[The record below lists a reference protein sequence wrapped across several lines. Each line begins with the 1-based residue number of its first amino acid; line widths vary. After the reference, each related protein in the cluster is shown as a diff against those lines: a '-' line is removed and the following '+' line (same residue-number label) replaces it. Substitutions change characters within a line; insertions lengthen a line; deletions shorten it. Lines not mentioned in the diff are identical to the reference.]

1 MDNKLNSDTKVERRG
16 HPRIYQPFLTTVRDY
31 IGAACGQVF
40 KIETLLD
47 NLSASGM
54 YLQLAQPVLQGAEI
68 HAFIQLP
75 NPSTTKEASA
85 QLVATTGVVL
95 RAKPQPDGRCGIA
108 VAFKQPILEH
118 WMQQFRRAEPE
129 VRGVAVKK
137 ESPAA
142 PATVPASEASAIA
155 QETPRVEAAQTAQP
169 IITGDISSAAEETA
183 ARESQE
189 KASIQRAEAE
199 ARRKAD
205 EEARRLARDLE
216 ETQRRAEEA
225 RKRAKAAAARKFA
238 EEQAAMRRKAEEAA
252 RLGVQEEVRKQAE
265 EEARLRVEEA
275 ARRKAAEEFARLRAE
290 EAARRK
296 AAEEEARLRAE
307 EAARRKAAEEEARL
321 RAEEAARRKAAEEEA
336 RLRAEEAARRKAAEE
351 VARLRAEEGAR
362 LRANALEREQ
372 AKRVSGTAVEKA
384 TRKQAEKAQ
393 QLAEAEATFSQAQ
406 ECLPAMVSS
415 SKANISDQNAPPSS
429 RVMDR
434 RRTNPPRRSLPNSA
448 IYFLALGLGILI
460 TSLLARWVA
469 SQRTPPERSVTFET
483 STQPP
488 TTNAPL
494 PEEHQGTSDHFT
506 PSQSSSPET
515 VRVSKSRHESVFT
528 ESPSLTALTK
538 TGKREVKR
546 SAQTYNTLVAQARPL
561 KVKSEGS
568 ALKIKETLR
577 PERRTFENL
586 YDKRARAIRN
596 KDFKAVMEFF
606 APYYSTVLPNG
617 KTLNYEQ
624 IRDDVRRGMKKFV
637 SVSNMNFTIEK
648 LTVRG
653 DQAIVDARQDFS
665 RKQKLRDG
673 KTHTIIISVLQ
684 RETWTKTAWGWK
696 LKLVD
701 NFRIQTMSVDG
712 KPVRPN
718 LLYDFSDPLYIS
730 TKQRLD
736 R

>member
-1 MDNKLNSDTKVERRG
+1 MR
-16 HPRIYQPFLTTVRDY
+16 
-31 IGAACGQVF
+31 
-40 KIETLLD
+40 
-47 NLSASGM
+47 
-54 YLQLAQPVLQGAEI
+54 
-68 HAFIQLP
+68 
-75 NPSTTKEASA
+75 
-85 QLVATTGVVL
+85 ATT
-95 RAKPQPDGRCGIA
+95 
-108 VAFKQPILEH
+108 
-118 WMQQFRRAEPE
+118 
-129 VRGVAVKK
+129 
-137 ESPAA
+137 
-142 PATVPASEASAIA
+142 
-155 QETPRVEAAQTAQP
+155 
-169 IITGDISSAAEETA
+169 
-183 ARESQE
+183 
-189 KASIQRAEAE
+189 
-199 ARRKAD
+199 
-205 EEARRLARDLE
+205 LAR
-216 ETQRRAEEA
+216 
-225 RKRAKAAAARKFA
+225 
-238 EEQAAMRRKAEEAA
+238 
-252 RLGVQEEVRKQAE
+252 
-265 EEARLRVEEA
+265 
-275 ARRKAAEEFARLRAE
+275 
-290 EAARRK
+290 
-296 AAEEEARLRAE
+296 
-307 EAARRKAAEEEARL
+307 
-321 RAEEAARRKAAEEEA
+321 
-336 RLRAEEAARRKAAEE
+336 
-351 VARLRAEEGAR
+351 
-362 LRANALEREQ
+362 NQ
-372 AKRVSGTAVEKA
+372 AKKVSGTAVEKA
-384 TRKQAEKAQ
+384 TRKQVEKAQ
-393 QLAEAEATFSQAQ
+393 QRAEAEATFSRAQ

-415 SKANISDQNAPPSS
+415 SKANIGDQNSAPPTS

-434 RRTNPPRRSLPNSA
+434 RRTNPPRRRLPNSA
-448 IYFLALGLGILI
+448 IYFLALSLGILI

-546 SAQTYNTLVAQARPL
+546 SARTYNKLVAQARPL
-561 KVKSEGS
+561 KVKSEGG
-568 ALKIKETLR
+568 ALKIKEALR

-586 YDKRARAIRN
+586 YDRRARAIRN

-617 KTLNYEQ
+617 QTLNYEQ

-637 SVSNMNFTIEK
+637 SVINMNFTIEK
-648 LTVRG
+648 LTVKG

>member
-1 MDNKLNSDTKVERRG
+1 
-16 HPRIYQPFLTTVRDY
+16 
-31 IGAACGQVF
+31 
-40 KIETLLD
+40 
-47 NLSASGM
+47 
-54 YLQLAQPVLQGAEI
+54 
-68 HAFIQLP
+68 
-75 NPSTTKEASA
+75 
-85 QLVATTGVVL
+85 VVL

-118 WMQQFRRAEPE
+118 LMQQFRRAAPG
-129 VRGVAVKK
+129 VRGVAVKE
-137 ESPAA
+137 ESPVA
-142 PATVPASEASAIA
+142 PATAPAPEASAIA
-155 QETPRVEAAQTAQP
+155 QETLGVEAAQTAQP
-169 IITGDISSAAEETA
+169 IITGDISSAEEETA

-265 EEARLRVEEA
+265 EEV
-275 ARRKAAEEFARLRAE
+275 
-290 EAARRK
+290 
-296 AAEEEARLRAE
+296 RLRAE

-393 QLAEAEATFSQAQ
+393 QRAEAEATFSRAQ

-415 SKANISDQNAPPSS
+415 SKANIGDQNSAPPTS

-434 RRTNPPRRSLPNSA
+434 RRTNPPRRRLPNSA
-448 IYFLALGLGILI
+448 IYFLALSLGILI

-506 PSQSSSPET
+506 PSQSSSPKT
-515 VRVSKSRHESVFT
+515 VDVSKSSHESVFT
-528 ESPSLTALTK
+528 ESPSLAALTK

-546 SAQTYNTLVAQARPL
+546 SARTYNTLVAQARPL

-586 YDKRARAIRN
+586 YDRRARAIRN

-701 NFRIQTMSVDG
+701 NFRIQTMTVDG

-718 LLYDFSDPLYIS
+718 VLYDFSDPLFLS
-730 TKQRLD
+730 KKQRSTWQG